1 LSIDIIASIDELDKI
16 YNYLETNLPS
26 DAIIFLR
33 GDLAAGKTTL
43 TSYIAQKKGLGSA
56 SSPTFSL
63 QNSYSDKLF
72 HYDLYRIEDSEFMQ
86 MGIFEEFEK
95 NGWHIIE
102 WGSEELEH
110 FLKNAGYDLT
120 IINISHRNNQRNYS
134 IQR

>member
-1 LSIDIIASIDELDKI
+1 MSIDIIASIDELDKI
-16 YNYLETNLPS
+16 YNYLDTNLPS

-43 TSYIAQKKGLGSA
+43 TSHIAQKKGLGSA

-63 QNSYSDKLF
+63 QNSYADKLF
-72 HYDLYRIEDSEFMQ
+72 HYDLYRIEDSAFMQ
-86 MGIFEEFEK
+86 MGFFEEFEK
-95 NGWHIIE
+95 SGWHIIE
-102 WGSEELEH
+102 WGSEELED

-120 IINISHRNNQRNYS
+120 IINISPINTHRNYS